1 MIQALWNRHYHE
13 GVTGSYHGDMA
24 HAYKAMLADSDCDH
38 ITRRKLLLA
47 IDQHKHIETL
57 LQHTGRRWFT
67 EAFPTN
73 TRGTDQ
79 G

>member
-38 ITRRKLLLA
+38 LTRRKLLLA
-47 IDQHKHIETL
+47 INHHITAE
-57 LQHTGRRWFT
+57 HSPRYTGRRWFC
-67 EAFPTN
+67 EAFT
-73 TRGTDQ
+73 GHE
-79 G
+79 GK